1 MITTLFGKNTFM
13 VQQTARQRITAAYTQ
28 KGQQAVEQFDAA
40 DLSSQQLKSAIT
52 SINMFAP
59 ERLVV
64 IRNIS
69 TNKGLLADLDIIL
82 PEAAPGVDVLIVS
95 DGDLDKRT
103 KAYKFLKQ
111 SSEFL
116 EMTPPA
122 EAKLVQWVQDQVK
135 QAGGNITAPAARF
148 LVAFAGQDQWKLA
161 NDIEK
166 LTLFNTEITEAA
178 IKNLVEPDLQANAFS
193 LLDAA
198 LAGTK
203 DWRKLFMQLQLS
215 TDAYEFF
222 GLLIW
227 QVHAIALAA
236 TSNSPQ
242 QFAEAKL
249 APFVAQK
256 SKQLAQK
263 WGRQRVENT
272 VRIIADLD
280 TRLKSTGEDPWL
292 LIERALVQM
301 QEA

>member
-1 MITTLFGKNTFM
+1 M
-13 VQQTARQRITAAYTQ
+13 VRQVARKRISDVRAQ
-28 KGQQAVEQFDAA
+28 KGQHAVEEFDAA
-40 DLSSQQLKSAIT
+40 ELNPQQLKSAIT

-64 IRNIS
+64 LSNIQA
-69 TNKGLLADLDIIL
+69 NKVLLADLDVIL
-82 PEAAPGVDVLIVS
+82 PEAAPGVGILIVV
-95 DGDLDKRT
+95 DGELDKRT

-116 EMTPPA
+116 EMTLPV

-135 QAGGNITAPAARF
+135 AAGGAITAQNARF
-148 LVAFAGQDQWKLA
+148 LVSFAGQDQWKLA
-161 NDIEK
+161 NEIEK
-166 LTLFNTEITEAA
+166 LILFNAEVTEEI
-178 IKNLVEPDLQANAFS
+178 IKNLVEPDLQANTFG

-203 DWRKLFMQLQLS
+203 DWRKLFMQLQRS
-215 TDAYEFF
+215 ADAYEFF

-227 QVHAIALAA
+227 QIHAVTLAA
-236 TSNSPQ
+236 TSGSPE

-263 WGRQRVENT
+263 WGRARVEKA
-272 VRIIADLD
+272 VRIIAELD
-280 TRLKSTGEDPWL
+280 TQLKSTGEDPWL
-292 LIERALVQM
+292 LIERALVRLQ
-301 QEA
+301 AT

>member
-13 VQQTARQRITAAYTQ
+13 VQQTARQRIAAAEEQ
-28 KGQQAVEQFDAA
+28 KGQHGVEQFDAA
-40 DLSSQQLKSAIT
+40 ELSTQQLKGALT

-64 IRNIS
+64 LRNIGA
-69 TNKGLLADLDIIL
+69 NKVLLADLDIIL
-82 PEAAPGVDVLIVS
+82 PEAAPGVDILIVV
-95 DGDLDKRT
+95 DGELDKRT

-116 EMTPPA
+116 EMAPPT
-122 EAKLVQWVQDQVK
+122 EAALVQWVQDYAK
-135 QAGGNITAPAARF
+135 TAGGTVTAQNARF
-148 LVAFAGQDQWKLA
+148 LVSYGGQEQWKLA

-166 LTLFNTEITEAA
+166 LVLFNTDISEET
-178 IKNLVEPDLQANAFS
+178 IKNLVEPDLQANTFN
-193 LLDAA
+193 LLDSA
-198 LAGTK
+198 LLGAK
-203 DWRKLFMQLQLS
+203 DWRKLFQQLQQS

-227 QVHAIALAA
+227 QIHAVALAA
-236 TSNSPQ
+236 TSSSPQ
-242 QFAEAKL
+242 QLAEAKL

-263 WGRQRVENT
+263 WGRERVEKT

-280 TRLKSTGEDPWL
+280 VQLKSTGEDPWL

-301 QEA
+301 QST

>member
-13 VQQTARQRITAAYTQ
+13 VQQTARQRIDVAYAQ

-40 DLSSQQLKSAIT
+40 DLSAQQLKSAIT

-64 IRNIS
+64 LRNIGA
-69 TNKGLLADLDIIL
+69 NKALLADLDMIL
-82 PEAAPGVDVLIVS
+82 PEAAPGVDVLIVA

-122 EAKLVQWVQDQVK
+122 EAKLVQWVQDQAK
-135 QAGGNITAPAARF
+135 KTGGNISNQAARF
-148 LVAFAGQDQWKLA
+148 LVTFAGEDQWKLA

-166 LTLFNTEITEAA
+166 LTLFNAEVTEAA
-178 IKNLVEPDLQANAFS
+178 IKSLVEPDLQANAFS

-203 DWRKLFMQLQLS
+203 DWRRLFTQLQQS

-227 QVHAIALAA
+227 QIHAVALAA
-236 TSNSPQ
+236 VSNSPQ

-263 WGRQRVENT
+263 WGRTRVENT
-272 VRIIADLD
+272 VRIIAELD
-280 TRLKSTGEDPWL
+280 TQLKSTGEDPWL

-301 QEA
+301 QTA